1 MKQEKATFTYGNVIN
16 LLIAF
21 ESDTWSRDLNTRF
34 TQGDCL
40 FGAVKLNKINMDT
53 RAMVLL
59 LIHFQIFQ

>member
-1 MKQEKATFTYGNVIN
+1 MIN